1 MPARCLVCESGSL
14 KWIDDIT
21 IDVPQKGA
29 LIKNIYLGVSH
40 RDPGA
45 NICSREKTSIVGVGR
60 VIEVPTGDG
69 SELVNSLV
77 FYHRASIDEQSIC
90 SFSGAETGVLRS
102 LKSDLFR
109 KPESILAIEL
119 SIGLKIARETIQNA
133 LVVGSGIEALASIY
147 YLNKRG
153 LNVYVAEKRFR
164 GVRVNILSTESTST
178 MRSIDTIY
186 LSGVPSQM
194 EKDIIDRTIAVRD
207 RVKIFWHPSIADM
220 SVAIRLPRRAIV
232 GVVNYPDTID
242 GRVVRHLKGFIN
254 VARLNGV
261 STVRVG
267 DSPPEGYLYLIIDFS
282 H

>member
-1 MPARCLVCESGSL
+1 MPARCLICESGSP

-21 IDVPQKGA
+21 IDVPHRGA

-45 NICSREKTSIVGVGR
+45 NICIREKTSIVGVGR

-69 SELVNSLV
+69 GELVNSIV

-90 SFSGAETGVLRS
+90 SFSGAETGILRS

-133 LVVGSGIEALASIY
+133 LVIGSGIEALASIY

-153 LNVYVAEKRFR
+153 LNAYVAEKRFR
-164 GVRVNILSTESTST
+164 GVRASLLSPESTST
-178 MRSIDTIY
+178 MRNIDTIY

-194 EKDIIDRTIAVRD
+194 ERDIIDGTIAVRD
-207 RVKIFWHPSIADM
+207 RVKIFWHPSIADV
-220 SVAIRLPRRAIV
+220 SVTIRLPRRAIV
-232 GVVNYPDTID
+232 GVVNYPYTID

-267 DSPPEGYLYLIIDFS
+267 DPPPEGYLYLIIDFS